1 MALVRMRTL
10 MAIVASLSAHLVF
23 ASTAFANDCS
33 RFAEHRDSYLYRSSA
48 GMEQALAQMAQQR
61 GVPIEAAAFYWGGDL
76 MRADDPT
83 SLRSLSLLTLAS
95 YGWRNNTERAETAM
109 ARIFLERD
117 HAFAGLL
124 VGLMLSDDQG
134 EADLYQA
141 RAYLADASRA
151 GNRDADA
158 FLALFD
164 RCHRRAMAFN

>member
-10 MAIVASLSAHLVF
+10 MAIVASVSAHLVF
-23 ASTAFANDCS
+23 ASTAFADDCS
-33 RFAEHRDSYLYRSSA
+33 RFAQHRDSYLYNTSA

-61 GVPIEAAAFYWGGDL
+61 GVPVQAAAFYWGGDL
-76 MRADDPT
+76 MRANDPT

-95 YGWRNNTERAETAM
+95 YGWRDNTDRAETAM
-109 ARIFLERD
+109 ERIFNERG

-134 EADLYQA
+134 AADFYQA

-151 GNRDADA
+151 GSSDAES